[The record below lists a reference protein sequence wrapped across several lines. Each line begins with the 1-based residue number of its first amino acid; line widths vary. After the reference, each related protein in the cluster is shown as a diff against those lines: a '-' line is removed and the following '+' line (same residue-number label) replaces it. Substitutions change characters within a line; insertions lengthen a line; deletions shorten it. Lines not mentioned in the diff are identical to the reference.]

1 MEGSKSVFTER
12 TSSRLLLAAFR
23 CLSEECLESDL
34 VLLNDRIYGKTFSR
48 RFLTDFSEPKTAVF
62 ILGDKDPIILF
73 GELEDSSANCFC
85 IRNGDR
91 MQFYKYTDN
100 VQLNPQYLFSIR
112 SLLDERIKLCTGG
125 QGRFLTSRLGL
136 PYHIQVYDF
145 PKANKKGIKAI
156 FAGFKLL

>member
-1 MEGSKSVFTER
+1 MEGSKSVFMER
-12 TSSRLLLAAFR
+12 TNCRLLLAVFKCR
-23 CLSEECLESDL
+23 SEECPESAL
-34 VLLNDRIYGKTFSR
+34 VLSNDRIYGKIVLR
-48 RFLTDFSEPKTAVF
+48 RFFEWAIFSEPKTAVF
-62 ILGDKDPIILF
+62 ILGDKDPIILY

-145 PKANKKGIKAI
+145 PKANKKGA
-156 FAGFKLL
+156 